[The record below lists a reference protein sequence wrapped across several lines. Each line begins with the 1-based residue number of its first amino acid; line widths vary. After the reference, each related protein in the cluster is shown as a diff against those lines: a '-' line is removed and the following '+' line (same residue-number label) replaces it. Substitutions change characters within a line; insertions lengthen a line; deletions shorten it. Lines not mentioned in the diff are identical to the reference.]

1 MGHTLEERMD
11 IMLELMDKHYGPN
24 RIKRMTKE
32 DIDKMSILFGITRE
46 ERKES
51 HQIIQEIIINKTKG
65 DEKKRIN

>member
-1 MGHTLEERMD
+1 MGHTLQERMD
-11 IMLELMDKHYGPN
+11 IMLERMDKHYGPN

-32 DIDKMSILFGITRE
+32 DIDKMSLLFGVTRE

>member
-1 MGHTLEERMD
+1 MGHTLQERMD
-11 IMLELMDKHYGPN
+11 IMLERMDKHYGPN
-24 RIKRMTKE
+24 RIKRMTEE
-32 DIDKMSILFGITRE
+32 DIDKMSLLFGVTRE

>member
-32 DIDKMSILFGITRE
+32 DIDKMSILFGVSRE
-46 ERKES
+46 EREES
-51 HQIIQEIIINKTKG
+51 HNIIQEIIFNEIKG
-65 DEKKRIN
+65 NEKKRIN